1 MSSYFRFVLFWLLLA
16 HFCFLVCFYVGTICA
31 CHAAHSSCPFI
42 VTANVSHRMRA
53 KLSPTQSN
61 TAQGN
66 PSHRYCCPMSIN
78 LTSFVYMLNFVSH
91 KMRVKLSP
99 AQWYTASQGN
109 PNHHHRLLWFPF
121 IVGQQLIP
129 RDCMRGGGDTGYW
142 VIIYLGNN
150 LGSRKICWRWCY
162 DVRDAKQRTQEVLK
176 SISLQLVDKGDVNEN
191 LIEQDARV

>member
-99 AQWYTASQGN
+99 AQWYTGSQGN
-109 PNHHHRLLWFPF
+109 PKHHHCLLWFPF
-121 IVGQQLIP
+121 IVRQFLAISCWYVCMFWKSLCEGAKTHMCHDRPNPKGGQTRKTLTRSIKQNDHFVTCLI
-129 RDCMRGGGDTGYW
+129 CKLNKLY
-142 VIIYLGNN
+142 N
-150 LGSRKICWRWCY
+150 
-162 DVRDAKQRTQEVLK
+162 
-176 SISLQLVDKGDVNEN
+176 
-191 LIEQDARV
+191 